1 MRNLIAASG
10 VLLLLA
16 ACASQEEAK
25 RLCPQLVAVEM
36 ALQAGVSTKTH
47 ILNLLHRLTDGT
59 ASQVPP
65 IEAPQ
70 ALVLAQEP
78 EANVARYDS
87 LRSRQGG
94 RHAS

>member
-1 MRNLIAASG
+1 MFV
-10 VLLLLA
+10 VLLITAPSYLEVG
-16 ACASQEEAK
+16 ASDK
-25 RLCPQLVAVEM
+25 PGAV
-36 ALQAGVSTKTH
+36 QTH

-59 ASQVPP
+59 ASQIPP

-78 EANVARYDS
+78 RANVARYDD
-87 LRSRQGG
+87 LRPKQGG

>member
-1 MRNLIAASG
+1 MVEILSL
-10 VLLLLA
+10 VLQHDEGA
-16 ACASQEEAK
+16 V
-25 RLCPQLVAVEM
+25 LVAVEL
-36 ALQAGVSTKTH
+36 ALQAGVATKTH
-47 ILNLLHRLTDGT
+47 ILNPLHRLTDG
-59 ASQVPP
+59 AGSQVPP

-87 LRSRQGG
+87 LRPRGGG

>member
-1 MRNLIAASG
+1 
-10 VLLLLA
+10 
-16 ACASQEEAK
+16 
-25 RLCPQLVAVEM
+25 
-36 ALQAGVSTKTH
+36 H

-87 LRSRQGG
+87 LRPRQGG